1 MSFVCTTVIA
11 HIFNTC
17 SYLFNFYC
25 VSLKLVYPYKQIYKI
40 ISIEWETFLDYSFDE
55 KNIEILILKAQ
66 LKNIYNV
73 NSYGIRE
80 IVV

>member
-40 ISIEWETFLDYSFDE
+40 ISIEWETFIDYSF
-55 KNIEILILKAQ
+55 EILDFDFESAIK
-66 LKNIYNV
+66 KYI
-73 NSYGIRE
+73 
-80 IVV
+80 